1 MGAADMP
8 VDVRYR
14 VTFYVI
20 IILAIT
26 EMMLLTAIV
35 AMIVSYMLGGMKM
48 EATQWSLIK
57 SY

>member
-1 MGAADMP
+1 MP

-14 VTFYVI
+14 VTFYFI

-57 SY
+57 RY